1 VTLGRVLVVVLL
13 VGLAATGAATQP
25 ASAADEPWPTY
36 VPVTN
41 AEKRATRPIAEA
53 VVEAY
58 RFGRFSALCAIMS
71 PTQVRRVYRT
81 IERCR
86 RSVDRATHPC
96 TNRCVFRLGTV
107 IGAYVTEADK
117 AQRKKTLAWLYVMKS
132 RARSGS
138 GELEIRIRKEAGR
151 WILVPNIV
159 EAWSG

>member
-1 VTLGRVLVVVLL
+1 
-13 VGLAATGAATQP
+13 
-25 ASAADEPWPTY
+25 
-36 VPVTN
+36 
-41 AEKRATRPIAEA
+41 
-53 VVEAY
+53 
-58 RFGRFSALCAIMS
+58 
-71 PTQVRRVYRT
+71 
-81 IERCR
+81 
-86 RSVDRATHPC
+86 
-96 TNRCVFRLGTV
+96 VFRLGTV